1 MDGSTLISCSED
13 GSICIW
19 EVKDFTDKMNKTDNP
34 YSNDILIS
42 WSKLKSIKKD
52 ITEAEIEVIRLK
64 TKNIETINKLETE
77 IDHELNE
84 NKNMKSI
91 DYKKAVDGVKV
102 MHEYYTLRNVCKKK
116 KTINLII
123 LNERRIWIT
132 YKVKLKGNSK
142 TR

>member
-19 EVKDFTDKMNKTDNP
+19 EVKDFTNKMIKTDNP
-34 YSNDILIS
+34 YSDDVLIS
-42 WSKLKSIKKD
+42 WSKLKSINKN
-52 ITEAEIEVIRLK
+52 ITKAEREVITLK
-64 TKNIETINKLETE
+64 TKNIQTINKLKTE

-84 NKNMKSI
+84 NRNMKSI
-91 DYKKAVDGVKV
+91 NYKKAVDGVKV
-102 MHEYYTLRNVCKKK
+102 MHEYYTLEGIQ
-116 KTINLII
+116 KTINLIV

-132 YKVKLKGNSK
+132 CNVKLKGNSE